1 MYLVADIAV
10 EVCAQTGCRLCTQ
23 FCPEPNTI
31 LYSAELGKQNGLEHG
46 SAYVV
51 VDRCKGCGQCV
62 WICDNLAKRHAI
74 KMTMIDQLTEAAVT
88 ENVRYGDKTTTAVL
102 SSPVVG

>member
-1 MYLVADIAV
+1 MYLVANINVAI
-10 EVCAQTGCRLCTQ
+10 CATTGCKLCTQ

-31 LYSAELGKQNGLEHG
+31 LYSDDLGRDDGLKHG

-62 WICDNLAKRHAI
+62 WICDNMSKNHAI
-74 KMTMIDQLTEAAVT
+74 KMVMIDQLPQAALTETVT
-88 ENVRYGDKTTTAVL
+88 YGDKSTTAVL
-102 SSPVVG
+102 VSPVDR